1 MHDEFE
7 FQCIVSRDE
16 PLRQKLLKN
25 GTPAKQNRKKRNF
38 FHLIS

>member
-1 MHDEFE
+1 MYDEFE
-7 FQCIVSRDE
+7 FQCIGSRDE

-38 FHLIS
+38 FYLIS